1 MNFFRKLGL
10 RQKIL
15 LIPSLGAISFLAYM
29 LVSTNTALHNQ
40 QLLETARDNHFPV
53 LQLADK
59 ALVEFERVKE
69 TLSAAVT
76 TGDDDTLQLAKQ
88 RADNLASHF
97 RDIQNIDSLYS
108 QEIRTISDGFQS
120 YFKDAYQISTE
131 MMSGTADFSTLGD
144 RTERLNKTYD
154 QAHSQLTRFRNQLDA
169 TFKNSIELANSQA
182 ANMVTVGFI
191 VGGITI
197 VVLFGV
203 SIPISSA
210 IRTNM
215 NRVIASLKD
224 IAQEDGDLTVRLRTE
239 SKDEIGELVFWFNSF
254 IEKLQEVIKQVVG
267 STAPVAE
274 LVHSLTQLSEEAQQG
289 NATQRDSA
297 DQTKRAVDDM
307 NVSVSR
313 VANNA
318 ADAAE
323 AAQMA
328 NDETDKGRKVV
339 ERTVQSINSLA
350 HNITEASE
358 VISQLESDSNSVS
371 MVLDV
376 IKGIA
381 EQTNL
386 LALNAAIEAA
396 RAGEQGRG
404 FAVVADE
411 VRSLAS
417 RTQESTEEIHKIIEK
432 LQSAARSAVGVMSS
446 STQQAEQ
453 SVSSAGEA
461 GESLSTISETIN
473 RINSMNMEIARST
486 DEQQSVASIIVKRMT
501 DIHERTESAS
511 ERADRLNQASEQLQH
526 MATELEQVVA
536 QFKV

>member
-1 MNFFRKLGL
+1 MNFFRKLGI

-15 LIPSLGAISFLAYM
+15 LIPTLGALSFLIYM
-29 LVSTNTALHNQ
+29 ALSTKTAIDNQ
-40 QLLETARDNHFPV
+40 ALLENARDQQFPA

-59 ALVEFERVKE
+59 SLVEFERVKE

-76 TGDDDTLQLAKQ
+76 TGDEDTLALAQ
-88 RADNLASHF
+88 TRAQALVDYLSQVRSINRAYSDEISVIEQEFNQYF
-97 RDIQNIDSLYS
+97 R
-108 QEIRTISDGFQS
+108 
-120 YFKDAYQISTE
+120 DAYQISKQ
-131 MMSGTADFSTLGD
+131 MIDGTVDFSTLGN
-144 RTERLNKTYD
+144 RTEKFNKTFD
-154 QAHSQLTRFRNQLDA
+154 EAHQKLTRFRNNLNE
-169 TFKNSIELANSQA
+169 TFKNAIESANSQA
-182 ANMVTVGFI
+182 ATIVTVGFI

-203 SIPISSA
+203 SIPISIS
-210 IRTNM
+210 IRSNLY
-215 NRVIASLKD
+215 RVISSLKD
-224 IAQEDGDLTVRLRTE
+224 IAQENGDLTVRLRTE
-239 SKDEIGELVFWFNSF
+239 SKDEIGDLVYWFNSF
-254 IEKLQEVIKQVVG
+254 IEKLQAVISQVVG

-274 LVHSLTQLSEEAQQG
+274 LVHSLGQLSEEAQQG
-289 NATQRDSA
+289 NATQKKSA
-297 DQTKRAVDDM
+297 DQTKHAVDEM
-307 NVSVSR
+307 NLSVTR

-328 NDETDKGRKVV
+328 NDETEKGQQVV
-339 ERTVQSINSLA
+339 NRTVTSINLLA
-350 HNITEASE
+350 QNISEASS

-446 STQQAEQ
+446 STEQAEL

-461 GESLSTISETIN
+461 GNSLATIAQTIN
-473 RINSMNMEIARST
+473 RINSMNMEIAHST
-486 DEQQSVASIIVKRMT
+486 DEQQNVASIIVERMS

-511 ERADRLNQASEQLQH
+511 ERADRLNLASDQLQA
-526 MATELEQVVA
+526 MANELEQVVA

>member
-1 MNFFRKLGL
+1 MNFFRKLGI

-15 LIPSLGAISFLAYM
+15 LIPTLGALSFLIYM
-29 LVSTNTALHNQ
+29 ALSTKTAIDNQ
-40 QLLETARDNHFPV
+40 ALLENARDQQFPA

-59 ALVEFERVKE
+59 SLVEFERVKE

-76 TGDDDTLQLAKQ
+76 TGDEDTLALAQ
-88 RADNLASHF
+88 TRAQALVDYLSQVRSINRAYSDEISVIEQEFNQYF
-97 RDIQNIDSLYS
+97 R
-108 QEIRTISDGFQS
+108 
-120 YFKDAYQISTE
+120 DAYQISKQ
-131 MMSGTADFSTLGD
+131 MIDGTVDFSTLGN
-144 RTERLNKTYD
+144 RTEKFNKTFD
-154 QAHSQLTRFRNQLDA
+154 EAHQKLTRFRNNLNE
-169 TFKNSIELANSQA
+169 TFKNAIESANSQA
-182 ANMVTVGFI
+182 ATIVTVGFI

-203 SIPISSA
+203 SIPISIS
-210 IRTNM
+210 IRSNLY
-215 NRVIASLKD
+215 RVISSLKD
-224 IAQEDGDLTVRLRTE
+224 IAQENGDLTVRLRTE
-239 SKDEIGELVFWFNSF
+239 SKDEIGDLVYWFNSF
-254 IEKLQEVIKQVVG
+254 IEKLQAVISQVVG

-274 LVHSLTQLSEEAQQG
+274 LVHSLGQLSEEAQQG
-289 NATQRDSA
+289 NATQKKSA
-297 DQTKRAVDDM
+297 DQTKHAVDEM
-307 NVSVSR
+307 NLSVTR

-328 NDETDKGRKVV
+328 NDETEKGQQVV
-339 ERTVQSINSLA
+339 NRTVTSINLLA
-350 HNITEASE
+350 QNISEASS

-446 STQQAEQ
+446 STEQAEL

-461 GESLSTISETIN
+461 GNSLATIAQTIN
-473 RINSMNMEIARST
+473 RINSMNMEIAHST
-486 DEQQSVASIIVKRMT
+486 DEQQKVASIIVERMS

-511 ERADRLNQASEQLQH
+511 ERADRLNLASDQLQA
-526 MATELEQVVA
+526 MANELEQVVA